1 MKLYIYDHCPFC
13 VRARMIFGLKKI
25 AVEEI
30 VLLDSDIDTPT
41 RMIGRKMLPILQKE
55 DGNYLPESMDIV
67 HYIDKLNEPRYAGG
81 EVSAEIDAWFKA
93 VSKTV
98 SKLVT
103 PRFVETDFP
112 EVSTAEAKKAYLTRV
127 AKSYG
132 DLTVLYKETHTLL
145 IELEPQM
152 QLLDIWLENRNDN
165 FDLNDFIIFPILRS
179 LSIVDELS
187 FSTNV
192 NNYMVRVAK
201 ATGVNLLFEQ
211 AK

>member
-1 MKLYIYDHCPFC
+1 M
-13 VRARMIFGLKKI
+13 
-25 AVEEI
+25 
-30 VLLDSDIDTPT
+30 
-41 RMIGRKMLPILQKE
+41 
-55 DGNYLPESMDIV
+55 
-67 HYIDKLNEPRYAGG
+67 
-81 EVSAEIDAWFKA
+81 
-93 VSKTV
+93 
-98 SKLVT
+98 
-103 PRFVETDFP
+103 
-112 EVSTAEAKKAYLTRV
+112 
-127 AKSYG
+127 
-132 DLTVLYKETHTLL
+132 

-192 NNYMVRVAK
+192 NNYMVQVAK